1 MHGLHVTARSM
12 IEAEPAFMRMRYA
25 QEQNCMS
32 TSRSDE
38 QKSHVLA
45 LVAHDEKKDD
55 LVNFCVQHRQFLETW
70 ELIATGTTAERI
82 SDATG
87 LPVEAYLSGPQ
98 GGDAQIAAQVAVGEV
113 GAVIFLLDPLSAHP
127 HDPDIQTLQRV
138 CNVHNVPIAT
148 NLAAAE
154 LIVQPKTINEH
165 VE

>member
-1 MHGLHVTARSM
+1 MALQPDQQV
-12 IEAEPAFMRMRYA
+12 P
-25 QEQNCMS
+25 
-32 TSRSDE
+32 
-38 QKSHVLA
+38 VLA
-45 LVAHDEKKDD
+45 LVAHDEKKDQ
-55 LVNFCVQHRQFLETW
+55 LVDFCVQHRQFLQAW
-70 ELIATGTTAERI
+70 ELVATGTTAKRI

-87 LPVEAYLSGPQ
+87 LSVEACLSGPQ
-98 GGDAQIAAQVAVGEV
+98 GGDAQIAARVAEGEV
-113 GAVIFLLDPLSAHP
+113 GAMIFLLDPLSAHP

>member
-1 MHGLHVTARSM
+1 
-12 IEAEPAFMRMRYA
+12 
-25 QEQNCMS
+25 MS
-32 TSRSDE
+32 TSPPNDK
-38 QKSHVLA
+38 KSPVLA
-45 LVAHDEKKDD
+45 LVAHDEKKDE
-55 LVNFCVQHRQFLETW
+55 LVDFCVQHRQFLDAW
-70 ELIATGTTAERI
+70 ELIATGTTAKRI
-82 SDATG
+82 SEATG

-98 GGDAQIAAQVAVGEV
+98 GGDAQIAARVALGEV

>member
-1 MHGLHVTARSM
+1 MALQPDQQV
-12 IEAEPAFMRMRYA
+12 P
-25 QEQNCMS
+25 
-32 TSRSDE
+32 
-38 QKSHVLA
+38 VLA
-45 LVAHDEKKDD
+45 LVAHDEKKDQ
-55 LVNFCVQHRQFLETW
+55 LVDFCVQHRQFLQAW
-70 ELIATGTTAERI
+70 ELVATGTTAKRI

-87 LPVEAYLSGPQ
+87 LSVQACLSGPQ
-98 GGDAQIAAQVAVGEV
+98 GGDAQIAARVAEGEV